1 MCICIVF
8 FFKQKTA
15 YEMRISD
22 WSSDVCS
29 SDLPLILDTADP
41 RFGEQLETAKPGWTG
56 SNLVKALGQAF
67 DAPVAID
74 TDVNAA
80 ALAEHRLGAGQG
92 YEPIAYLTI
101 GTGIG
106 AGLSGPSGTLR
117 GALHPEVGHIILKR
131 QPEDRAPS
139 SCPFHRAQERLERKK

>member
-1 MCICIVF
+1 
-8 FFKQKTA
+8 
-15 YEMRISD
+15 MRISD

-29 SDLPLILDTADP
+29 SDL
-41 RFGEQLETAKPGWTG
+41 TAKPGWTG

-92 YEPIAYLTI
+92 YETIAYLTI

-117 GALHPEVGHIILKR
+117 GALHPEVGHIIQIGR
-131 QPEDRAPS
+131 ESGRDRVG
-139 SCPFHRAQERLERKK
+139 Q

>member
-1 MCICIVF
+1 MIRRPPRS
-8 FFKQKTA
+8 T
-15 YEMRISD
+15 RTD
-22 WSSDVCS
+22 TL
-29 SDLPLILDTADP
+29 LPYTTLF
-41 RFGEQLETAKPGWTG
+41 RSKPGWTG

-92 YEPIAYLTI
+92 YETIAYLTI

-106 AGLSGPSGTLR
+106 AGLSGPSGPLR

-131 QPEDRAPS
+131 QPDDRAPS
-139 SCPFHRAQERLERKK
+139 SCPFPADRHEGLAAGPD